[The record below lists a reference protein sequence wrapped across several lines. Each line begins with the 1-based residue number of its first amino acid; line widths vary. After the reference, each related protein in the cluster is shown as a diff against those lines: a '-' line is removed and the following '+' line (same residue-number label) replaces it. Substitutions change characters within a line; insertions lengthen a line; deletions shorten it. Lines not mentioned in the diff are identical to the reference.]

1 MGIKLTMFE
10 EKKYKAI
17 KRVCHGQLS
26 KERAEVNLDLSRRQI
41 NRLVKA
47 YKEKG
52 KAAFQHGNYQRKPS
66 TTLSKEIKARILKL
80 YQTKYES

>member
-1 MGIKLTMFE
+1 MGTKLTMFE
-10 EKKYKAI
+10 EKKHKTI

-47 YKEKG
+47 HKEKVCMPNNLNNHSFFSG
-52 KAAFQHGNYQRKPS
+52 LFD
-66 TTLSKEIKARILKL
+66 II
-80 YQTKYES
+80 